1 MLKRALTSLAMA
13 AMVVVP
19 TPTLSAGPLDFTLV
33 NKTGMVITH
42 VYVSPSDSDEWGE
55 DIMEKDVLGKN
66 ESVDIV
72 FSRKESSCNWDLK
85 IIDSDEDEVEWE
97 ELNLCKASKIT
108 LKYENKHATA
118 IIE

>member
-1 MLKRALTSLAMA
+1 MLKAVLASL
-13 AMVVVP
+13 VVVALGAAP
-19 TPTLSAGPLDFTLV
+19 APSAPVGPLDFTLV
-33 NKTGMVITH
+33 NKTGLVITH
-42 VYVSPSDSDEWGE
+42 VYVSPSDSDHWGE

-72 FSRKESSCNWDLK
+72 FDRSETTCKWDLK
-85 IIDSDEDEVEWE
+85 IIDDDEDEVEWN

-108 LKYENKHATA
+108 LKYENKRATA